1 VPIWERR
8 VLRLRPDRR
17 VVLFDRLPAD
27 IRERLAP
34 LRRDPDFYGV
44 VTTADLATGDL
55 GPDTPMVA
63 VTRDVALLLLTL
75 RDPGT
80 LPAYVGDARA
90 DNIEP
95 TLNQLIL
102 DGVLEVERDGSFVYG
117 AAALENGTGEP
128 TANGRLATI
137 SQAAIECAAFL
148 VGATPA
154 DLEGR
159 LYTYNFAP
167 IGPRWSSR
175 LGDRAAIRRFL
186 GIDDGARARAIRAAW
201 HGLREVDG
209 WTVWSTNIAVQARPT
224 EREVTYKLYV
234 SPTIDALPDTL
245 ATAAPIF
252 AEAHAFAF
260 KVGASIRDVARPDK
274 LVAYFDTKERALEC
288 GEMLAEAL
296 HDTPAQGVPFSADA
310 GADGLVS
317 WGVDPPER
325 PGWVGDASWRR
336 WVCRRLAHYLA
347 AALAAPADDVS
358 PTRFATERLR
368 LDGVDTRSWA
378 PDAARLANP
387 AWMRELA

>member
-1 VPIWERR
+1 
-8 VLRLRPDRR
+8 
-17 VVLFDRLPAD
+17 VLFDRLPTEV
-27 IRERLAP
+27 RERLAP

-44 VTTADLATGDL
+44 VATGNP

-75 RDPGT
+75 REAGS
-80 LPAYVGDARA
+80 LPAYVADARA
-90 DNIEP
+90 NDIEHAL
-95 TLNQLIL
+95 TQLIL
-102 DGVLEVERDGSFVYG
+102 DGVLEVERDGTFVSGVSALDKG
-117 AAALENGTGEP
+117 AEEP
-128 TANGRLATI
+128 AVAGRLATI
-137 SQAAIECAAFL
+137 SHAAIDCAASL
-148 VGATPA
+148 IGATPA

-186 GIDDGARARAIRAAW
+186 GIDDGPRARTIRAAW
-201 HGLREVDG
+201 HGFREVEG
-209 WTVWSTNIAVQARPT
+209 WSVWSTNIAVQSRPT
-224 EREVTYKLYV
+224 DREVTYKLYV
-234 SPTIDALPDTL
+234 SPTMDALPDTL

-260 KVGASIRDVARPDK
+260 KVGASVRDVARPDK
-274 LVAYFDTKERALEC
+274 LVAYFDTRERALEC

-296 HDTPAQGVPFSADA
+296 RDTPAQGVPFSADA

-317 WGVDPPER
+317 WGIDPPER

-347 AALAAPADDVS
+347 TALAAPAADAS

-368 LDGVDTRSWA
+368 LDGVDTQSWA
-378 PDAARLANP
+378 PDAARLSNP
-387 AWMRELA
+387 AWMRELS

>member
-1 VPIWERR
+1 VPIWERGL
-8 VLRLRPDRR
+8 LRLRPDRR

-27 IRERLAP
+27 VRERLAP

-44 VTTADLATGDL
+44 VATDEV
-55 GPDTPMVA
+55 GPGSPMVS

-75 RDPGT
+75 RDAGS
-80 LPAYVGDARA
+80 LPAYVVEARRI
-90 DNIEP
+90 DIEG
-95 TLNQLIL
+95 TLKQLIL
-102 DGVLEVERDGSFVYG
+102 DGILEVERDGAFVSG
-117 AAALENGTGEP
+117 AAALENDVLEP
-128 TANGRLATI
+128 AIPGRLAAI
-137 SQAAIECAAFL
+137 SREALEVAASL

-175 LGDRAAIRRFL
+175 LGDRAAIRRYL
-186 GIDDGARARAIRAAW
+186 GIDNSARANSIRAAW
-201 HGLREVDG
+201 HGFREVDG
-209 WTVWSTNIAVQARPT
+209 WSVWSTNIALQSRPT

-234 SPTIDALPDTL
+234 SPTLDALPDTL
-245 ATAAPIF
+245 TKSAPIF

-274 LVAYFDTKERALEC
+274 LVAYFDTRERALEC

-296 HDTPAQGVPFSADA
+296 AGTPAQGVPFSADA

-347 AALAAPADDVS
+347 SALAAPGDGTS

-368 LDGVDTRSWA
+368 LDGVDTHSWA

>member
-1 VPIWERR
+1 VPIRERGL
-8 VLRLRPDRR
+8 LRLHPDRR

-27 IRERLAP
+27 VRERLAL

-44 VTTADLATGDL
+44 VAAGEI

-75 RDPGT
+75 REPGF
-80 LPAYVGDARA
+80 LPAYVADASA
-90 DNIEP
+90 NDIER
-95 TLNQLIL
+95 TLSQLIL
-102 DGVLEVERDGSFVYG
+102 DGILEVERHGTFVSG
-117 AAALENGTGEP
+117 AAALENGTEQ
-128 TANGRLATI
+128 ASVESRLAAI
-137 SQAAIECAAFL
+137 SLAAIECAASL
-148 VGATPA
+148 IGATPA

-186 GIDDGARARAIRAAW
+186 GIDDGPRARTIRAAW
-201 HGLREVDG
+201 HGFREVEG
-209 WTVWSTNIAVQARPT
+209 WSVWSTNIAVQSRPT
-224 EREVTYKLYV
+224 DRDVTYKLYV
-234 SPTIDALPDTL
+234 SPTMDALPETL
-245 ATAAPIF
+245 TKAAPIF

-260 KVGASIRDVARPDK
+260 KVGASVRDVARPDK
-274 LVAYFDTKERALEC
+274 LVAYFDTRERALEC

-296 HDTPAQGVPFSADA
+296 AGTPAQGVPFTADA
-310 GADGLVS
+310 GGDGLVS

-347 AALAAPADDVS
+347 SALAAPGNDSS

>member
-1 VPIWERR
+1 
-8 VLRLRPDRR
+8 

-27 IRERLAP
+27 VRERLAP

-44 VTTADLATGDL
+44 VATGDL

-75 RDPGT
+75 RDPGS
-80 LPAYVGDARA
+80 LPAYVADARHN
-90 DNIEP
+90 DIENA
-95 TLNQLIL
+95 LSQLIL
-102 DGVLEVERDGSFVYG
+102 DGILEVEYDGVFVSG
-117 AAALENGTGEP
+117 AAALENGAGQPAAT
-128 TANGRLATI
+128 GRLAAI
-137 SQAAIECAAFL
+137 SQAAIECAASL

-167 IGPRWSSR
+167 IGPRWSAR

-186 GIDDGARARAIRAAW
+186 GIDDGPRARTIRAAW
-201 HGLREVDG
+201 HGFREVEG
-209 WTVWSTNIAVQARPT
+209 WSVWSTNIAVQARPT
-224 EREVTYKLYV
+224 ERDVTYKLYV
-234 SPTIDALPDTL
+234 SPTMDALPDTL
-245 ATAAPIF
+245 TKAAPIF

-260 KVGASIRDVARPDK
+260 KVGATIRDVARPDK
-274 LVAYFDTKERALEC
+274 LVAYFDTRERALEC
-288 GEMLAEAL
+288 GEMLAESLA
-296 HDTPAQGVPFSADA
+296 DTPTQGVPFTADA

-347 AALAAPADDVS
+347 AALATPANDSS

-368 LDGVDTRSWA
+368 LDGVDTHSWA

-387 AWMRELA
+387 VWMRELE

>member
-1 VPIWERR
+1 MPIWERR
-8 VLRLRPDRR
+8 LLRLHPDRR

-27 IRERLAP
+27 LRERLAP

-44 VTTADLATGDL
+44 VATGEL
-55 GPDTPMVA
+55 GPETPMVS

-80 LPAYVGDARA
+80 LPAYVVDARRN
-90 DNIEP
+90 DIES
-95 TLNQLIL
+95 TLSQLIF
-102 DGVLEVERDGSFVYG
+102 DGILEVERDGAFVSG
-117 AAALENGTGEP
+117 AAAIENADEEP
-128 TANGRLATI
+128 AALGRLAAI
-137 SQAAIECAAFL
+137 SQEALDVAASL
-148 VGATPA
+148 VDATPA

-159 LYTYNFAP
+159 LYTHNFAP
-167 IGPRWSSR
+167 IGPRWSAR
-175 LGDRAAIRRFL
+175 LGDRAAIRRYL
-186 GIDDGARARAIRAAW
+186 GIDDGPRARAIRGAW
-201 HGLREVDG
+201 HGFREVDG
-209 WTVWSTNIAVQARPT
+209 WSVWSTNIAVQSRPT

-234 SPTIDALPDTL
+234 SPTMDALPDTL
-245 ATAAPIF
+245 IKAAPIF
-252 AEAHAFAF
+252 AEAHAFSF

-274 LVAYFDTKERALEC
+274 LVAYFDTRERALEC
-288 GEMLAEAL
+288 GEMLAESLAG
-296 HDTPAQGVPFSADA
+296 TPTQGVPFTADA

-317 WGVDPPER
+317 WGVDPPDR

-347 AALAAPADDVS
+347 AALAAPTDDSS

-378 PDAARLANP
+378 PDATRLANP